1 MMCDKNV
8 NLKKNI
14 KRVVFSVN
22 LRRQKKNSGFKHEK
36 NNHLATSAL
45 SIIFVPRSRVRM
57 KLDAMTANVSYVIM
71 RATMAMVREK

>member
-22 LRRQKKNSGFKHEK
+22 LRRKKNSGFKHEK

-45 SIIFVPRSRVRM
+45 LIIFVPRSRVRM